1 MRIETPVLSNANN
14 LTPSTC
20 LNASL
25 YRFPRYRI
33 PSLSFKHGLL
43 KKWIGNL
50 LYITWRN
57 LPSFVYLIK
66 LLNWAS
72 FSPGLSLLLF
82 LSGLDET
89 RWTIVTNTLT
99 NKNVSFNFCWT
110 REDISFTGES
120 TQQCRLR
127 LIVHHLEQRP
137 MQTVHARVNSEKWL
151 MSAQREDSF

>member
-1 MRIETPVLSNANN
+1 MSKCFLIPFPPLQNTELVIQA
-14 LTPSTC
+14 
-20 LNASL
+20 
-25 YRFPRYRI
+25 RFAE
-33 PSLSFKHGLL
+33 
-43 KKWIGNL
+43 KWIGNL

-127 LIVHHLEQRP
+127 LIVYHFEQRP

>member
-1 MRIETPVLSNANN
+1 MSKCFLIPFPPLQNTELVIQA
-14 LTPSTC
+14 
-20 LNASL
+20 
-25 YRFPRYRI
+25 RFAE
-33 PSLSFKHGLL
+33 
-43 KKWIGNL
+43 KWIGNL

-89 RWTIVTNTLT
+89 RWTIVTNKLT